1 VIAGG
6 EFMTGTEIKT
16 RAEAYIGETIDDV
29 NALKALNEAID
40 EIGDLGQ
47 VYEQAT
53 SALPF
58 TAGAWYNLP
67 ARMTSLV
74 EVTDEEGKLYHG
86 WRTRDNL
93 IHFNEDGIYTIHYR
107 KLPDHMTTITD
118 TPKLHPAY
126 HNCLVTYLKGWTKLQ
141 DDDESPD
148 GLRLMSKFEQDVLRT
163 YNALRRRRGPK
174 QIKVIR
180 HA

>member
-1 VIAGG
+1 
-6 EFMTGTEIKT
+6 MTGIEIKA

-29 NALKALNEAID
+29 DVLKALNEAID

-53 SALPF
+53 SVLPF
-58 TAGAWYNLP
+58 VAGTWYNLP
-67 ARMTSLV
+67 ARLTSLV
-74 EVTDEEGKLYHG
+74 EVTDETGQPYHG

-93 IHFNEDGIYTIHYR
+93 ICFDESGIYTIHYR
-107 KLPDHMTTITD
+107 RLPDHMATLTES
-118 TPKLHPAY
+118 PKLHPTY
-126 HNCLVTYLKGWTKLQ
+126 HNCLVTYLKGWAKLQ
-141 DDDESPD
+141 DDDENPD
-148 GLRLMSKFEQDVLRT
+148 GLRLMAKFEQDVLRQ

-174 QIKVIR
+174 QVKVIR